1 MFPKTENYNLRTG
14 VTMQNINDQELKQLH
29 DNLLNYRK
37 VLQDEIR
44 EELLKEGSAGA
55 TSLAGKVHDK
65 QEESLSEMLTEINL
79 AMMSQHQHELK
90 NLERALKRMDD
101 GDYGY
106 CIDCDEP
113 IALARL
119 QAYPTAVR
127 CISCQA
133 KHEQA

>member
-1 MFPKTENYNLRTG
+1 MST
-14 VTMQNINDQELKQLH
+14 INDKDLKTLH

-37 VLQDEIR
+37 ILLQEIR
-44 EELLKEGSAGA
+44 DALLKEGSNGA
-55 TSLAGKVHDK
+55 ASLAGKVHDK

-90 NLERALKRMDD
+90 NLERALRRMDD
-101 GDYGY
+101 GEYGL

-127 CISCQA
+127 CIACQA
-133 KHEQA
+133 KHEQ

>member
-1 MFPKTENYNLRTG
+1 MA
-14 VTMQNINDQELKQLH
+14 NINDQELKQLH

-133 KHEQA
+133 EHEQA